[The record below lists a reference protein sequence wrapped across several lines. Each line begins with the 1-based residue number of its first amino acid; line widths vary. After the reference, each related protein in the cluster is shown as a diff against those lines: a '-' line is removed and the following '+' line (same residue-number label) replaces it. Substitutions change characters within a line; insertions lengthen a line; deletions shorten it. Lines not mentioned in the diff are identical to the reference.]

1 MIALCAGPYSM
12 SPAVPSK
19 TGGCYNHNSIQPKD
33 KDKDN
38 TYHILSHKGFF
49 IIYTCHTIMFYIIQL
64 LVDQA

>member
-49 IIYTCHTIMFYIIQL
+49 YNLYMSHNHVLYHTIIS
-64 LVDQA
+64 